1 MRHSIT
7 VSSAIV
13 AAVCAS
19 TNAAFIYA
27 TDVEDFSQG
36 MQRNGLPVDGSRS
49 NPLMALYAPQ
59 NNDTM
64 NIVSLGMNGSLTLSF
79 GQPFTGPAILIE
91 TTYGNAAGHPE
102 AAEVFVGVGADW
114 STALYYSI
122 GIVQNTADGA
132 PLSLAGAN
140 LLSGT
145 TVYNFVRIVDRTLTL
160 TSNASTDGFDVDGVG
175 VTPIPAPGAA
185 LAFGL
190 AGLVAIRRR
199 R

>member
-27 TDVEDFSQG
+27 TDVENFSQG
-36 MQRNGLPVDGSRS
+36 MQRNGTPVDGPRS
-49 NPLMALYAPQ
+49 NALLALGAPQ
-59 NNDTM
+59 GNDTV
-64 NIVSLGMNGSLTLSF
+64 NFVSLGMNGSLTVSF
-79 GQPFTGPAILIE
+79 DQPFTGSAILVE

-114 STALYYSI
+114 STALYYSV
-122 GIVQNTADGA
+122 GIVQNTSDGA

-160 TSNASTDGFDVDGVG
+160 QSNASTDGFDVDGIG
-175 VTPIPAPGAA
+175 VTPIPAPAA
-185 LAFGL
+185 AVAFGF
-190 AGLVAIRRR
+190 AGLVGLRRR